1 MKAGRKMGGLAV
13 LMLIAGCAAD
23 VGGSEV
29 SLARRCQ
36 ELRLILARLKQEAI
50 QRAIEA
56 YGIDARHVSDGVNYS
71 PHGDMQDR
79 EAVTVRDGDGRIR
92 VILGDDAF
100 TSAPWLAS
108 SLAHEIEVHVNRQ
121 LAPGTDY
128 PAGDAEGTAIQ
139 EVEAYDYELRNKD
152 RFGLDPGDVRL
163 LQRRRRSF
171 YERLAPEDRRR
182 VDAGVYRK
190 W

>member
-1 MKAGRKMGGLAV
+1 MKVGRGRLAALV
-13 LMLIAGCAAD
+13 LMVGCAAD
-23 VGGSEV
+23 MGNSDVA
-29 SLARRCQ
+29 LARRCQ

-71 PHGDMQDR
+71 PHGNMQDR
-79 EAVTVRDGDGRIR
+79 EGVTVRDGDGRIR
-92 VILGDDAF
+92 VMLGDDAF

-121 LAPGTDY
+121 LAPGIDY
-128 PAGDAEGTAIQ
+128 PPGDAEGTAIQ

-152 RFGLDPGDVRL
+152 RFGLAPGDVRL
-163 LQRRRRSF
+163 LQRRRRRF
-171 YERLAPEDRRR
+171 YERLAPENRRR